1 MFSCTT
7 VNQYFKDL
15 KSLHEIAVILLPV
28 IINIFCWG
36 SSITKNRS
44 EKPSTY
50 IPISYY
56 SVLQLVIHILLTHHA
71 EFHNYGFVMK
81 LGRVFF
87 FNSSPNYFIHNI
99 SIHSKTGITRVFI
112 LSFLI

>member
-1 MFSCTT
+1 MFSCT

-36 SSITKNRS
+36 SCITKNRS

-87 FNSSPNYFIHNI
+87 LTPLQI
-99 SIHSKTGITRVFI
+99 I
-112 LSFLI
+112 LFTT

>member
-1 MFSCTT
+1 MFSCT

-50 IPISYY
+50 IPIH
-56 SVLQLVIHILLTHHA
+56 HILLLSITA
-71 EFHNYGFVMK
+71 GYSYFAHNYGFVMK

-87 FNSSPNYFIHNI
+87 
-99 SIHSKTGITRVFI
+99 
-112 LSFLI
+112 

>member
-1 MFSCTT
+1 MFSCT

-56 SVLQLVIHILLTHHA
+56 SVLQLVIHILLTHRA

-87 FNSSPNYFIHNI
+87 LTPLQI
-99 SIHSKTGITRVFI
+99 I
-112 LSFLI
+112 LFTT